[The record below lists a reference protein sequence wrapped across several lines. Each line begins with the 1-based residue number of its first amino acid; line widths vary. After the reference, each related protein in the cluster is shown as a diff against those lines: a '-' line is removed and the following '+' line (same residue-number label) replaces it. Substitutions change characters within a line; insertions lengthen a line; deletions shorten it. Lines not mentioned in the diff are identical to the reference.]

1 MQNEKISTIIFSS
14 LRTIY
19 TLTYTYFTIMIVM
32 LLAYF
37 MSSYICM
44 IHNFLHFNSSM
55 NCTLP
60 ISREFGWFWTNPD
73 NFLYYLHM
81 FYETGLMTLG
91 IITTC
96 GIDSAFGFYVYQF
109 SSTLRAMMFTL
120 MNPPSTEKF
129 SDLLKTCAV
138 KHQKLLQCRNTLEH
152 VYGPIVLWHVVTNA
166 VLICVM
172 IYDFTSLPVFNFENL
187 FSTVIY
193 AAKKLLQTYMY
204 AWYGTFLTNAGE
216 DFNKGIYFSKW
227 PNSNL
232 DRHVRTNVIVM
243 MMQKPMTVN
252 AVFSPV
258 DVIMFTNVNI

>member
-1 MQNEKISTIIFSS
+1 MMNRNSLINYHRMLNDLFEEELMQNEKISTIIFSS

-172 IYDFTSLPVFNFENL
+172 IYDFTSVCKHINAKYIDVL
-187 FSTVIY
+187 FYYLVHCAVVIY
-193 AAKKLLQTYMY
+193 HK
-204 AWYGTFLTNAGE
+204 
-216 DFNKGIYFSKW
+216 I
-227 PNSNL
+227 
-232 DRHVRTNVIVM
+232 
-243 MMQKPMTVN
+243 
-252 AVFSPV
+252 
-258 DVIMFTNVNI
+258 